1 MLPSVGATKMMSPT
15 YPNRKNA
22 KHLVP
27 QAVHEQASYF
37 QIVFLTLDLK
47 LKFKEECQNQ
57 AVPLLY
63 TNIITLCYAKSYS
76 YYVVMLYCII
86 RFMKFLEPQTG
97 CSKYRFFIILLSF
110 FYHLGLSFFYHFF
123 IIVFA
128 LFYHYVIMA
137 LS

>member
-1 MLPSVGATKMMSPT
+1 MMSPT

-57 AVPLLY
+57 VVPLLY

-86 RFMKFLEPQTG
+86 RLN
-97 CSKYRFFIILLSF
+97 IIL
-110 FYHLGLSFFYHFF
+110 YG
-123 IIVFA
+123 
-128 LFYHYVIMA
+128 M
-137 LS
+137 